1 MYWFTCMLLVFIS
14 TLYLVKFD
22 KVQLTLV
29 SRRNDVHILAII
41 FEKVTF
47 WNEPLNLRQ
56 NLTWKQLEN
65 KSSSL
70 QLWCSNIFE
79 EILQAEFQINMSILS
94 SNEMSA
100 PGSNRSMKDR
110 EKFIWKPAFIEN
122 HINVGNQ
129 QWTCTSWFYPKIN
142 RCRPWKWTR

>member
-79 EILQAEFQINMSILS
+79 EILQAEFQINWSILS

-110 EKFIWKPAFIEN
+110 ERLIWKPAFIEN
-122 HINVGNQ
+122 HINIGNQ
-129 QWTCTSWFYPKIN
+129 QWTTTCWFYPKVN